1 MRILGIDPGLRI
13 TGYACLELSDAR
25 TTPRVV
31 EAGVF
36 RIDPAATLELR
47 LASLHED
54 LDSTLEDLEPD
65 LVAVETLYSHYRRA
79 RTAILMAHAR
89 GAVLLTCARRSLAVS
104 DFVAT
109 EVKKSIT
116 GNGHADKD
124 QIQEAVT
131 NQLGLSERPSPYDVS
146 DAMAIALCA
155 ARRLHQPDITDY
167 SAAV

>member
-1 MRILGIDPGLRI
+1 MRILGIDPGLRV
-13 TGYACLELSDAR
+13 TGYACLELS
-25 TTPRVV
+25 TSGSTPRVV

-36 RIDPAATLELR
+36 RIDPAASLELR

-54 LDSTLEDLEPD
+54 LDSTLEDLAPD

-89 GAVLLTCARRSLAVS
+89 GAVLLTCAKRSLSVT

-116 GNGHADKD
+116 GNGHADKA

-131 NQLGLSERPSPYDVS
+131 QQLGLAERPSPYDVS

-155 ARRLHQPDITDY
+155 SRRLHQPDTTDY

>member
-13 TGYACLELSDAR
+13 TGYACLEVTPGAAL
-25 TTPRVV
+25 PRVV

-36 RIDPAATLELR
+36 RIDTRATLEIR
-47 LASLHED
+47 LNSLHED
-54 LDSTLEDLEPD
+54 LDSTLEDLKPD
-65 LVAVETLYSHYRRA
+65 FVAVETLFSHYRRA

-89 GAVLLTCARRSLAVS
+89 GVVLVACAKRGLSVS

-109 EVKKSIT
+109 EVKKAVT

-124 QIQEAVT
+124 QVQEAVT
-131 NQLGLSERPSPYDVS
+131 HQLGLKERPSPYDVS

-155 ARRLHQPDITDY
+155 ARRSETIRTSDY
-167 SAAV
+167 SEAV